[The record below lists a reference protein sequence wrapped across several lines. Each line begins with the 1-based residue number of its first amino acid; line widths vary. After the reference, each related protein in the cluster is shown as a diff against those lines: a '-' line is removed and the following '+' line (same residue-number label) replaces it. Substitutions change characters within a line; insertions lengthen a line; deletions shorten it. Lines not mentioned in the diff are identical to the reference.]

1 MKSTRIVLPW
11 LALALAVANTPF
23 QHMGGMRMGGTAVAQ
38 GTAATRAAPAVVVH
52 TVESVIIAPASAYIA
67 RVEALEAV
75 DLRARVSG
83 FVEEI
88 PFKPGAYVRQG
99 DLLFTIEPALYE
111 AAVAAARA
119 QLSRAE
125 AARGQALNTLDRNT
139 RLVNRNTV
147 AQTVLEDAQTAFDIA
162 EADVAA
168 ARAALAKAE
177 LELSYTRIAAP
188 IAGRVGQP
196 AFTAGNFVGPESGAI
211 ARLVQVDP
219 IRVTF
224 SASEADIVTMRQ
236 KGLEG
241 GRTDRDSIDIALTL
255 PNDTAYSQPGRLEFV
270 GPEVDPRTGTAAVR
284 SIFPNPDGLL
294 APGQFVRVSLRDA
307 APDKGPV
314 VPQTAVLQDRQGRFV
329 YVVGQDDVARQRRIE
344 TGVKLGDGWHVRQ
357 GVQPGE
363 KVVVQGAQRLSDG
376 VTVQV
381 VSEAAGD
388 RP

>member
-1 MKSTRIVLPW
+1 
-11 LALALAVANTPF
+11 
-23 QHMGGMRMGGTAVAQ
+23 MRP
-38 GTAATRAAPAVVVH
+38 APAVVVH
-52 TVESVIIAPASAYIA
+52 AVESMIIAPANEYIA

-83 FVEEI
+83 FIEEI
-88 PFKPGAYVRQG
+88 PFKPGAYLKQG
-99 DLLFTIEPALYE
+99 DLLFKIEPALYE
-111 AAVAAARA
+111 AAVAAAQA
-119 QLSRAE
+119 QLSRAV
-125 AARGQALNTLDRNT
+125 AARTQAANTLDRNT
-139 RLVNRNTV
+139 QLVNRNTV
-147 AQTVLEDAQTAFDIA
+147 ARTVVEDAQTAFDIA

-168 ARAALAKAE
+168 ARSALSKAE
-177 LELSYTRIAAP
+177 LELSYTRISAP
-188 IAGRVGQP
+188 ISGRIGQP
-196 AFTAGNFVGPESGAI
+196 AFTVGNFVDPNSGAI

-224 SASEADIVTMRQ
+224 SASEADIVTMHQ
-236 KGLEG
+236 KGLEN
-241 GRTDRDSIDIALTL
+241 GRTDRDGVDIALIL
-255 PNDTAYSQPGRLEFV
+255 PNNRAYAPPGRLEFI

-294 APGQFVRVSLRDA
+294 APGQFVRVNLRDA
-307 APDKGPV
+307 SPDEGPV

-329 YVVGQDDVARQRRIE
+329 YVVGQDDVARQRRID

-357 GVQPGE
+357 GMQPGE

-376 VTVQV
+376 VAVQV